1 MHFYEQENS
10 KVTFVYFAF
19 TLRPYQRGAPHSLR
33 TTAACNVSQSLYYF
47 RMLSSTYLFAVKWL
61 VR

>member
-19 TLRPYQRGAPHSLR
+19 TLRPYQRGPPHSLR
-33 TTAACNVSQSLYYF
+33 TTAACNNATCHKAYIISECSRQHVFL
-47 RMLSSTYLFAVKWL
+47 LSNG
-61 VR
+61 